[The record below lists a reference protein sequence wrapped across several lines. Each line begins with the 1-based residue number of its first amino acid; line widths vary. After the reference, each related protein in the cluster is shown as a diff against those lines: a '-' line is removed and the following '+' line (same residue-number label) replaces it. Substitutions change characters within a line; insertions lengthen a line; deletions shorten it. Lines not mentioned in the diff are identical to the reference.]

1 MNNVTDLANI
11 TEKQDVNNSLND
23 DDLKITV
30 IDDSIV
36 VNANVN
42 EAAAPIISDDTVTVD
57 AIPNPSHAT
66 PDRNPLVDF
75 FQNWF
80 QGPGAPEP
88 QVLLEPPDDCAS
100 CS

>member
-1 MNNVTDLANI
+1 MKNVTDLEIKEMQN
-11 TEKQDVNNSLND
+11 VSNSLSD
-23 DDLKITV
+23 DDLKYSV
-30 IDDSIV
+30 NDDSIV
-36 VNANVN
+36 LNANVN
-42 EAAAPIISDDTVTVD
+42 EAAAPIVSDDSVTVD

-75 FQNWF
+75 FQNLF

-88 QVLLEPPDDCAS
+88 QVLLEPPEDCGK